1 MDYYVT
7 NRQPGGDEILHE
19 QLQREAILQR
29 WKHNGM
35 TPDDVGILSDTDET
49 FTRDFLR
56 ALQTCDVPEF
66 RPARN
71 CKAPKVVGRTLI
83 FEATPDCVTA
93 DRVWYH
99 PGTESHRRGL
109 CDYDSYSMILTVS
122 RFFFIFFSSFNC
134 LPNVLI
140 L

>member
-19 QLQREAILQR
+19 MLQREAILQR

-49 FTRDFLR
+49 FTRDFLL

-66 RPARN
+66 RPERN

-83 FEATPDCVTA
+83 LEATPDCVVTA
-93 DRVWYH
+93 AERVWYH
-99 PGTESHRRGL
+99 PGTPYHIRRGI
-109 CDYDSYSMILTVS
+109 CDDDYQFEHKIIYLLILT
-122 RFFFIFFSSFNC
+122 FSHSFSW
-134 LPNVLI
+134 
-140 L
+140 